1 MLGET
6 SEADGYYSLLLF
18 ELIVLIIMSESRSFS
33 GLVIEFPSTRKQLNF
48 AANTHTQLLLLCKT
62 RCTRHTREKTK
73 LSW

>member
-48 AANTHTQLLLLCKT
+48 AANTHTATTAVQDALHKT
-62 RCTRHTREKTK
+62 HKGK
-73 LSW
+73 NKA